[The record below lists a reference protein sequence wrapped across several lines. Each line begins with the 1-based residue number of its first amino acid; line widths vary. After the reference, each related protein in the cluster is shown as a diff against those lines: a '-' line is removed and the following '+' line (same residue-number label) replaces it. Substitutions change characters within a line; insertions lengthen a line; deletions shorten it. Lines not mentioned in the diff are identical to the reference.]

1 MVIDIL
7 LFCRLMKTLLEDLQN
22 LTKDDHLLL
31 RLLVY
36 LSSEYD
42 IDIILDHAPVHIVAV
57 HLSILCQKYERFSR
71 KKVCFK

>member
-1 MVIDIL
+1 MVVDIL
-7 LFCRLMKTLLEDLQN
+7 LFCRLMKTLLDDLQN

-42 IDIILDHAPVHIVAV
+42 IDIILDYAPVHIVAV
-57 HLSILCQKYERFSR
+57 HLSNICQKYEKLSR